1 MLDSPEVLDRYG
13 LISRAQQTSSPRT
26 FVLTDVDWNALIY
39 HVIVGED
46 TIRFVFRTGE
56 QVSMALKW

>member
-1 MLDSPEVLDRYG
+1 MLDWYG
-13 LISRAQQTSSPRT
+13 FISQAQQTSSPRT

-46 TIRFVFRTGE
+46 TIRFVFHTGE
-56 QVSMALKW
+56 QVSIVLQG